1 MADSQTRATG
11 STGLPQSAIEALNAG
26 DKIEAIRIVR
36 EATGLGLKEAKDAV
50 ESYARGDAPLSAAQR
65 RPVAGDVLPV
75 AAVSALANGRMID
88 AVKIV
93 RQEHRIGLKEAKDI
107 VDRYLAMQPAIRSRI
122 EAARAETRRTVL
134 LWAVALALVAALAA
148 YYLAKP

>member
-1 MADSQTRATG
+1 MDDSRQRDTGPTR
-11 STGLPQSAIEALNAG
+11 LPQAAIDALNAG

-50 ESYARGDAPLSAAQR
+50 ESYVPGDAPRPAAQR
-65 RPVAGDVLPV
+65 PPLDGEVLPV

-93 RQEHRIGLKEAKDI
+93 RQAHHTGLKEAKDI

-134 LWAVALALVAALAA
+134 LWAVAIALVAALAG
-148 YYLAKP
+148 YYLARP